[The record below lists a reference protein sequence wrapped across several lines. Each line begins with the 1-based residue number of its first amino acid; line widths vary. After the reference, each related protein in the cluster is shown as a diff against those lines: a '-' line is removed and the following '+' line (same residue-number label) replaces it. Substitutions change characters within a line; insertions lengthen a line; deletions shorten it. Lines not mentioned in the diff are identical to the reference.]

1 MSPSCAYPLV
11 VQGKLGTRYLVTV
24 PEMELVLSYWGP
36 EFVSP
41 LDLKHVR
48 GPRLGQSSCV
58 EQSVPDVSRAAGAA
72 IVRLYIKHQ

>member
-24 PEMELVLSYWGP
+24 PEMELVLSYWAG
-36 EFVSP
+36 VCKP

-48 GPRLGQSSCV
+48 GPWLGQSSCV

>member
-1 MSPSCAYPLV
+1 MGQSVLATIDGDLVSPSCAYPLV

-36 EFVSP
+36 EFLSP

-48 GPRLGQSSCV
+48 GPG
-58 EQSVPDVSRAAGAA
+58 
-72 IVRLYIKHQ
+72 